1 MVVGG
6 RHSNNT
12 RQLAGLASARGI
24 PAAHVQTAA
33 DLDPNWLA
41 NFQVVGLTAGT
52 STPDETIEEVYR
64 ALTRFEVRTGEDR
77 EAQEGRCR
85 EER

>member
-12 RQLAGLASARGI
+12 RQLLGLALAHGV
-24 PAAHVQTAA
+24 PAVHVQTAA
-33 DLDPNWLA
+33 DLDRDWLA
-41 NFQVVGLTAGT
+41 GFQVVGLTAGT

-64 ALTRFEVRTGEDR
+64 ALTRFEVGEG
-77 EAQEGRCR
+77 QEGRDR
-85 EER
+85 DSGR